1 MTRSIGKHAI
11 TYGCLILLVL
21 TGILSELSA
30 QKAER
35 VEPEPPDYPEVTIPN
50 TELRT
55 IRSHIVD
62 QEFNIYVQLPST
74 YFTDSTTIYPTLYV
88 TDANRAFPLV
98 ANISTVLTYP
108 NGKLPEIVVVGIG
121 YPIEDMSEWAA
132 WRTRDLTPTHDTNTD
147 NHWNTLLAKLSHRTF
162 DVRSGGASKFLDFII
177 HELIPFIESH
187 YHVSRSDRGLAGY
200 SYGGLFALYA
210 LFTHPETFRRF
221 FAGSPSVEFHNDVIF
236 KYAEDFA
243 AVGQKVKAK
252 VFLSVGG
259 MEDSSTIAGTKRMTN
274 ILLAQ
279 SDPGGQVSLQLFDG
293 EDHRSCMAAAIMRAF
308 RVLYGQ

>member
-1 MTRSIGKHAI
+1 M
-11 TYGCLILLVL
+11 
-21 TGILSELSA
+21 
-30 QKAER
+30 
-35 VEPEPPDYPEVTIPN
+35 
-50 TELRT
+50 
-55 IRSHIVD
+55 
-62 QEFNIYVQLPST
+62 
-74 YFTDSTTIYPTLYV
+74 
-88 TDANRAFPLV
+88 
-98 ANISTVLTYP
+98 
-108 NGKLPEIVVVGIG
+108 
-121 YPIEDMSEWAA
+121 
-132 WRTRDLTPTHDTNTD
+132 
-147 NHWNTLLAKLSHRTF
+147 SHRTF

-187 YHVSRSDRGLAGY
+187 YRVSRSDRGLAGY